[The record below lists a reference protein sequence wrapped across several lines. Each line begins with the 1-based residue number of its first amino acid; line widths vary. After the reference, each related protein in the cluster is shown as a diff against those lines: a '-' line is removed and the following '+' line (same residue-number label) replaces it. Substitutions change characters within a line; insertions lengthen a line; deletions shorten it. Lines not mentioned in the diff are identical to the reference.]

1 MYRVLR
7 PFELFEP
14 ATTGEAVQI
23 LYDRGA
29 GAKVLA
35 GGVDLVMKMRTRKIE
50 PRYVV
55 SLKKIPELNGIT
67 GDEKSGIRIGALAN
81 LRSIE
86 LSAAAQNYPA
96 LCQGINSISSIQVK
110 NMGTAVGNLCAAT
123 PATDV
128 APPLFVLGAKLK
140 IVGVDG
146 EKLIPIEDFYVGVN
160 KTVLAHHEIVTEI
173 IIPGVSAGT
182 GMAFLKIGKTGATV
196 AKVNAAV
203 LLELN
208 DGKCTEVRIALGAVA
223 PTVIRAVKAEAILKG
238 EKIDD
243 GLIEKA
249 AAAASA
255 EANPITDFRSTEEY
269 RRLMVKMLV
278 KDALQK
284 AAAEAGA
291 RRGGN

>member
-14 ATTGEAVQI
+14 ATVGEATQI
-23 LYDRGA
+23 LFARGA

-50 PRYVV
+50 PGYVV
-55 SLKKIPELNGIT
+55 SLKKIPQLNGIT
-67 GDEKSGIRIGALAN
+67 GDGDSGLRIGALAT

-86 LSAAAQNYPA
+86 LSAAAQNYPV

-110 NMGTAVGNLCAAT
+110 NMGTAVGNLCVAT

-140 IVGVDG
+140 IAGVDG
-146 EKLIPIEDFYVGVN
+146 EKLIPIEDFYAGVN
-160 KTVLAHHEIVTEI
+160 KTVLASHEIVTEI
-173 IIPGVSAGT
+173 ILPGVCAGT
-182 GMAFLKIGKTGATV
+182 GMAFLKIGKTGATI

-203 LLELN
+203 LLVLA
-208 DGKCTEVRIALGAVA
+208 DGKCTEARIALGAVA
-223 PTVIRAVKAEAILKG
+223 PAVIRAAEAETVLKG
-238 EKIDD
+238 EKVDD

-249 AAAASA
+249 AATATGEAS
-255 EANPITDFRSTEEY
+255 PITDFRSTAEY
-269 RRLMVKMLV
+269 RRVMIKALV
-278 KDALQK
+278 KDALHK
-284 AAAEAGA
+284 AVAEAGA
-291 RRGGN
+291 